1 MRSITL
7 SPAYGRDYKSK
18 AALLA
23 DWEAGKDFVLHSIWE
38 AGYCSVRD
46 GEALAEQG
54 IDSISFRYGGM
65 RKAFTLRLSRCPA

>member
-1 MRSITL
+1 MQSIIL

-23 DWEAGKDFVLHSIWE
+23 DWESGKDFILHSIWE
-38 AGYCSVRD
+38 SGYCSIRD
-46 GEALAEQG
+46 IASLAEQG

-65 RKAFTLRLSRCPA
+65 RKVFILTVGILA